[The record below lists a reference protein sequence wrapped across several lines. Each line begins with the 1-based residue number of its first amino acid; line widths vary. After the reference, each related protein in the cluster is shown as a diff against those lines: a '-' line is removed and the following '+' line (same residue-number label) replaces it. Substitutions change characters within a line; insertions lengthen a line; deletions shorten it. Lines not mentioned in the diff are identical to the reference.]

1 MWNTIRYVCIK
12 KLIEKVN
19 YGLFTIHQTSSMCNP
34 NIQNN
39 ILNWLNNEIKKYEN
53 FKNAGGGGG
62 SQLGRVVGVE
72 NPKIACQLLLNKLC
86 GRFFILSLAP
96 FFILKA
102 RLYPKWHAQQW
113 DVGLLGGSKNR
124 KFVILWWGRGLCR
137 FIFRAKTQTFWI

>member
-62 SQLGRVVGVE
+62 
-72 NPKIACQLLLNKLC
+72 
-86 GRFFILSLAP
+86 LSLVVSWVWK
-96 FFILKA
+96 I
-102 RLYPKWHAQQW
+102 PKLHA
-113 DVGLLGGSKNR
+113 S
-124 KFVILWWGRGLCR
+124 CC
-137 FIFRAKTQTFWI
+137 